1 MKFSIVIPLY
11 NKAPYIRSTLDSALA
26 QTFTDFEVI
35 VVDDGSRDGGADLV
49 AAITDPRVRLVR
61 QANAGVS
68 AARNKGIELARG
80 EWVAFLDADDWHHP
94 RYLATLLLAHRACP
108 AADILATDFVTV
120 PDGDGDGIWPPRW
133 SVPEEAPDVELITD
147 LALRWMNGPSL
158 FTSSIAV
165 RTALLQRMQPCF
177 APGESHGEDLDLW
190 FRLAEHSPVAL
201 ARAPLAAYRTA
212 VAGSL
217 TAHHA
222 ALTMPPFLQRM
233 KERALGG
240 AMPEARRQSALWL
253 VAQHEVTLAR
263 QALASGRRLE
273 GLRWLIQGRRAASTK
288 RWWMTAAM
296 ACFFPGLLVR
306 NWQLWR
312 IRRAVRAVD
321 VADGG

>member
-11 NKAPYIRSTLDSALA
+11 NKAPYIQSTLDSVLA
-26 QTFTDFEVI
+26 QTFMDFEVI
-35 VVDDGSRDGGADLV
+35 VVDDGSSDGGADLV
-49 AAITDPRVRLVR
+49 AAVADDPRVRLVQ

-94 RYLATLLLAHRACP
+94 RYLATLLLAHQTCP
-108 AADILATDFVTV
+108 AADILATNFVSA
-120 PDGDGDGIWPPRW
+120 PHRDGIWPPRW
-133 SVPEEAPDVELITD
+133 SVPAESPDVELITD
-147 LALRWMNGPSL
+147 LALRWMSGPSL
-158 FTSSIAV
+158 CTSAIAV

-190 FRLAEHSPVAL
+190 FRLAEQSPIAL
-201 ARAPLAAYRTA
+201 ARAPMMAYRTA

-240 AMPEARRQSALWL
+240 AMPEARRKSALWL
-253 VAQHEVTLAR
+253 VAQQEVTLAR

-312 IRRAVRAVD
+312 IRRAARAVD

>member
-11 NKAPYIRSTLDSALA
+11 NKAPYIRSTLDSVLA

-35 VVDDGSRDGGADLV
+35 VVDDGSRDDGADLV
-49 AAITDPRVRLVR
+49 AAVPDPRVRLVR

-94 RYLATLLLAHRACP
+94 RYLATLLLAHQTCP
-108 AADILATDFVTV
+108 EADILATDFVSV
-120 PDGDGDGIWPPRW
+120 PDGDGIWPPRW
-133 SVPEEAPDVELITD
+133 PVPAEPPDVELITD
-147 LALRWMNGPSL
+147 LPLRWMCSQPL

-165 RTALLQRMQPCF
+165 RTAQLQRIQPCF

-190 FRLAEHSPVAL
+190 FRLAEHSPIAL

-217 TAHHA
+217 SAHHA
-222 ALTMPPFLQRM
+222 ALTMPPFLLRM
-233 KERALGG
+233 RQRALSG
-240 AMPEARRQSALWL
+240 AMPEARRKSALWL
-253 VAQHEVTLAR
+253 AAQQEVTLAR
-263 QALASGRRLE
+263 QALASGRRIE
-273 GLRWLIQGRRAASTK
+273 GLRWLMRGRRAVNTK
-288 RWWMTAAM
+288 RWWLTAFM
-296 ACFFPGLLVR
+296 ACVFPGQLVT

-312 IRRAVRAVD
+312 IRRTVRTVD
-321 VADGG
+321 VADRG

>member
-11 NKAPYIRSTLDSALA
+11 NKAPYIQGTLDSVLA

-35 VVDDGSRDGGADLV
+35 VIDDGSSDGGTDLV
-49 AAITDPRVRLVR
+49 AAVPDPRVRLVR

-80 EWVAFLDADDWHHP
+80 DWVAFLDADDWHHP
-94 RYLATLLLAHRACP
+94 RYLATLLLAHQACP
-108 AADILATDFVTV
+108 EADILATDFVSV
-120 PDGDGDGIWPPRW
+120 PDGDGIWPPRW
-133 SVPEEAPDVELITD
+133 SVPAEPPDVELITD
-147 LALRWMNGPSL
+147 LPLRWMNGQPL

-165 RTALLQRMQPCF
+165 RAAPLQRMQPCF

-190 FRLAEHSPVAL
+190 FRLAEQSPIAL
-201 ARAPLAAYRTA
+201 ARAPLTAYRTA

-222 ALTMPPFLQRM
+222 ALTMPPFLLRM
-233 KERALGG
+233 RQRALSG

-263 QALASGRRLE
+263 QALASGRRIE
-273 GLRWLIQGRRAASTK
+273 GLRWLMRGHRAASSK
-288 RWWMTAAM
+288 RWWLTAAM
-296 ACFFPGLLVR
+296 ACFFPGQLVR

-321 VADGG
+321 IADGG

>member
-11 NKAPYIRSTLDSALA
+11 NKAPYIRGTLDSVLA

-35 VVDDGSRDGGADLV
+35 VIDDGSSDGGADLV
-49 AAITDPRVRLVR
+49 AAVTDPRVRLVR

-68 AARNKGIELARG
+68 AARNKGIELAHG

-94 RYLATLLLAHRACP
+94 RYLATLLWAHRACP

-120 PDGDGDGIWPPRW
+120 PDGDGIWPPRW
-133 SVPEEAPDVELITD
+133 SVPAEPPDVELITD
-147 LALRWMNGPSL
+147 LPLRWMHSQPL

-165 RTALLQRMQPCF
+165 RTAQLQRMQPCF

-212 VAGSL
+212 VSGSL

-222 ALTMPPFLQRM
+222 ALTMPPFVQRM

-240 AMPEARRQSALWL
+240 AMPEARRKSALWL

-263 QALASGRRLE
+263 QAIASGQRLE

-288 RWWMTAAM
+288 RWWLTAAM
-296 ACFFPGLLVR
+296 ACFFPGPLVR